1 MACHSPS
8 KTSKVS
14 GELADTNNG
23 EKNLTKDQRDEIRLA
38 IASNTTLDDVD
49 INCYE
54 YFGKEVP
61 IEGDH
66 GYFTTVGTQIHYLPW
81 NYWLYAEDNVVLEVK
96 GVPASWT
103 AKVFMEWWN
112 KKFTSFGTA
121 IMTPTVTDLNT
132 KMSWRWLIF
141 RTEAEKLQTMR
152 VFGQVD
158 GVRLPELARGSP
170 TGGRLSVLDSSFGI
184 NGNNDSVLVY
194 YIHHACDEWYK
205 EKYTALVRG
214 MMVKNSTNA
223 LSKEDVAQM
232 SLAELLVNQEKI
244 PLALL
249 KELAELNHEAKDAQ
263 DLHGNG
269 NSKGKE
275 SMVYGTLGSS
285 MEPDSRGKDKEK
297 EAMAA
302 GTKVAGSG
310 VPMMGGFQ
318 YQNTAKT
325 GAPPSP
331 KPQLSSI
338 GHHQSLSNTST
349 LVPQQPDFHTF
360 APGQPIMGPNS
371 QPQFSTRT
379 SLQEYLR
386 HFNGP
391 YINYSQNAFS
401 LAANQ
406 HTQRADYVSKLEY
419 RNYLS
424 KMEAQGQSS
433 TQGQSSIQ
441 GQSSTQT
448 HSSIRATSQLA
459 NQLSSLNLDQN
470 GQCQCNAKKDEEVH
484 RVTES
489 SCESR
494 EQQGVTPGAHQRNV
508 SSKVLPEI
516 SPYLRDEPV
525 FSSFQQP
532 AIAATNPAPT
542 WADVLGQP
550 SSPSHSR
557 IDIAPERHRAK
568 PSTAPRRLVSVGRIP
583 EVEDIRSIRE
593 SSEETE
599 ESQDEQMRV
608 VFLLNLPQTITV
620 TNISD
625 AIKEGPI
632 CSIRFGHD
640 DDEDTRYA
648 GVIFQ
653 YANHASAFIQVLLKE
668 KAASTPG
675 RFKFCADVA
684 LGDPFPLTDT
694 LRQMGPPE
702 YASRRLTLVKK
713 AFFFING
720 ERQLRTM
727 CENLVGAENIQ
738 KIFLYNGGN
747 ATIIFAE
754 VQAAIKMKRAFE
766 DKVWKERD
774 WEGLQIDYSKDPC
787 EVALRFIT
795 EMSSSSWNIQS

>member
-1 MACHSPS
+1 MACHSSS
-8 KTSKVS
+8 KTPNLS
-14 GELADTNNG
+14 GDLADMTYG
-23 EKNLTKDQRDEIRLA
+23 ETKLSKDERDEIRLA
-38 IASNTTLDDVD
+38 IVGNTTLDDVD

-54 YFGKEVP
+54 YFGKEIP

-66 GYFTTVGTQIHYLPW
+66 GYFTTVGTQMHYLPW

-96 GVPASWT
+96 GVPTSWT
-103 AKVFMEWWN
+103 AKVFMTWWN
-112 KKFTSFGTA
+112 KRFTSFGTV

-141 RTEAEKLQTMR
+141 RTEAEKLRTMK

-184 NGNNDSVLVY
+184 NGNNDSVLIY

-214 MMVKNSTNA
+214 MMVKNSINA
-223 LSKEDVAQM
+223 LSKVDVTQM

-244 PLALL
+244 PLTLL
-249 KELAELNHEAKDAQ
+249 KELAELNHEAKDAL
-263 DLHGNG
+263 DLHGKG

-275 SMVYGTLGSS
+275 TMVYGTMGSS
-285 MEPDSRGKDKEK
+285 IKLDSRGKGREK
-297 EAMAA
+297 EIM
-302 GTKVAGSG
+302 TVDTTNTGSG
-310 VPMMGGFQ
+310 VSMMGGSQ
-318 YQNTAKT
+318 YQNTVKT

-331 KPQLSSI
+331 KLQLSSI

-349 LVPQQPDFHTF
+349 LVSQQPECHTF

-371 QPQFSTRT
+371 QPLYPARS
-379 SLQEYLR
+379 SLQEYFR
-386 HFNGP
+386 HFGGP
-391 YINYSQNAFS
+391 SIHYSQYAFG
-401 LAANQ
+401 LAVSQ
-406 HTQRADYVSKLEY
+406 DTQRVDYASKLAY

-424 KMEAQGQSS
+424 KVEAQGQA
-433 TQGQSSIQ
+433 
-441 GQSSTQT
+441 STQT
-448 HSSIRATSQLA
+448 HPATPATSQLA
-459 NQLSSLNLDQN
+459 NRLSSLSLEQN
-470 GQCQCNAKKDEEVH
+470 GQCNTKKDEEV
-484 RVTES
+484 RTVTET
-489 SCESR
+489 SCEGP
-494 EQQGVTPGAHQRNV
+494 EQQSVTPGAHKRNV

-532 AIAATNPAPT
+532 AIAATTPPPT
-542 WADVLGQP
+542 WANVLGQP
-550 SSPSHSR
+550 SSPGHSR
-557 IDIAPERHRAK
+557 IDIGPVRHRAK
-568 PSTAPRRLVSVGRIP
+568 PSSTPRRLLSVGRIP
-583 EVEDIRSIRE
+583 EVDNIRSVRE
-593 SSEETE
+593 SSGEVEEL
-599 ESQDEQMRV
+599 QDEQMRV
-608 VFLLNLPQTITV
+608 VFLLNLPQSITV
-620 TNISD
+620 TDISD
-625 AIKEGPI
+625 AIREGPI

-653 YANHASAFIQVLLKE
+653 HAHHASEFIQVLLKE
-668 KAASTPG
+668 NAASTPG

-713 AFFFING
+713 AFFFTNG

-795 EMSSSSWNIQS
+795 EM